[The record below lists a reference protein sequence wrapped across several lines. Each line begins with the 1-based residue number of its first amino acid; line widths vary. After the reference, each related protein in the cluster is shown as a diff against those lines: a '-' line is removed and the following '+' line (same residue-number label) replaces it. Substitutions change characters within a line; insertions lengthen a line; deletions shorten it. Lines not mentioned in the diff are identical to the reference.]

1 MTELHLPWLE
11 LAVILPVIGALL
23 LIRVRDP
30 ERAQQW
36 RLLFSGLAL
45 VCTAGAWLD
54 FGSLHS
60 FEAHDCW
67 SLCSQFIGS
76 ELLVIDELS
85 APLLPM
91 AALISFVTALATLRT
106 KIRRYPFAGSFISE
120 TILLATLSCR
130 HPRGIVALLVVGV
143 LPPLWELRARGKP
156 MRVFAVHMALFVV
169 MLTVGWQ
176 LVEQTPAGSSPS
188 NLALGLLI
196 GAVLLRSGIVPLHC
210 WMTDLFE
217 HASFGTALL
226 FVTPMVGVYAA
237 VRLLLPIAPDWA
249 LRSIALISL
258 FTAVYAAGMSLV
270 QKDGRRFFCYLFLSH
285 SSLVLVG
292 MEIATPIG
300 LTGALCLWI
309 SVGLALTGFGLTLRS
324 IEARTGKVSLAEFQG
339 LYEHT
344 PTLAA
349 FFLITGLASIGF
361 PGTIGFVGA
370 ELLLEGAVDVYP
382 WVGLAVV
389 LAAALNGIAVLQAY
403 FKIFTGKRYFP
414 TISMQSRLPERIAVL
429 ALAALILGG
438 GVFPQPGL
446 LSRYRAATKLIETRL
461 ERTGQS
467 ELQEAAHKPDWPN
480 WFDQDQ
486 VGVEESPLAPEP
498 ASPLEPVIEIDA
510 QSEPHPA
517 RATPLDGGPSAAR
530 TPRRCRT
537 PDLE

>member
-1 MTELHLPWLE
+1 MIELHLPWLE
-11 LAVILPVIGALL
+11 LAIALPALGALL
-23 LIRVRDP
+23 LIGLRDP
-30 ERAQQW
+30 ELAQ
-36 RLLFSGLAL
+36 RRTLIFSGLAL
-45 VCTAGAWLD
+45 ACSVGAWLD
-54 FGSLHS
+54 FGSLHT
-60 FEAHDCW
+60 FEAHDRW
-67 SLCSQFIGS
+67 SLCSQCFES
-76 ELLVIDELS
+76 EFFVIDELS

-106 KIRRYPFAGSFISE
+106 KVRRYPFAGSLVSE

-130 HPRGIVALLVVGV
+130 NPWGIVALLAAGV
-143 LPPLWELRARGKP
+143 LPPLWELRSRGKP
-156 MRVFAVHMALFVV
+156 MRVFAIHMSLFVV
-169 MLTVGWQ
+169 MLTAGWQ
-176 LVEQTPAGSSPS
+176 LVEQTPAGTAPS

-210 WMTDLFE
+210 WITDLFE

-237 VRLLLPIAPDWA
+237 VRLLLPIAPEWA

-258 FTAVYAAGMSLV
+258 FTAVYAAGMALV

-292 MEIATPIG
+292 LEIATPIG

-324 IEARTGKVSLAEFQG
+324 IEARTGRVSLTEFHG

-344 PTLAA
+344 PALAA

-382 WVGLAVV
+382 WVGLLVV
-389 LAAALNGIAVLQAY
+389 LASALNGIAVLQAY
-403 FKIFTGKRYFP
+403 FRVFTGKRYFP
-414 TISMQSRLPERIAVL
+414 TISLQSRLPERIAVL

-446 LSRYRAATKLIETRL
+446 SSRYHAASKLIEARL
-461 ERTGQS
+461 QHMGQATS
-467 ELQEAAHKPDWPN
+467 LEAHGEPDWPA
-480 WFDQDQ
+480 WFIEDEKTGAERETVD
-486 VGVEESPLAPEP
+486 P
-498 ASPLEPVIEIDA
+498 ALEIDA

-517 RATPLDGGPSAAR
+517 GATPLPGGPSAER
-530 TPRRCRT
+530 TTRRLPNT
-537 PDLE
+537 

>member
-11 LAVILPVIGALL
+11 LAVVLPAIGALL
-23 LIRVRDP
+23 LLVRARDP
-30 ERAQQW
+30 ERAQWW

-45 VCTAGAWLD
+45 VCSAGAWLD
-54 FGSLHS
+54 FGSLHA
-60 FEAHDCW
+60 FEAHDRW
-67 SLCSQFIGS
+67 SLCSWLVGS
-76 ELLVIDELS
+76 ELLVVDELS

-106 KIRRYPFAGSFISE
+106 KIRRYPFAGSLISE
-120 TILLATLSCR
+120 SILLATLSCR
-130 HPRGIVALLVVGV
+130 HPWGIVVLLAVGV

-156 MRVFAVHMALFVV
+156 MRVFAIHMALFVG

-176 LVEQTPAGSSPS
+176 LIEQTPAGSAPS

-258 FTAVYAAGMSLV
+258 FTAVYAAGMALV

-292 MEIATPIG
+292 LEIATPIG

-324 IEARTGKVSLAEFQG
+324 IEARTGRVSLTEFQG

-370 ELLLEGAVDVYP
+370 ELLLEGAVGVYP

-414 TISMQSRLPERIAVL
+414 TISMKSRLPERLAVL
-429 ALAALILGG
+429 TLAALILGG
-438 GVFPQPGL
+438 GIFPQPGL
-446 LSRYRAATKLIETRL
+446 LSRYHAASKLIEARL
-461 ERTGQS
+461 KMIGQP
-467 ELQEAAHKPDWPN
+467 ELREADHQPEWPD
-480 WFDQDQ
+480 WFDQEQ
-486 VGVEESPLAPEP
+486 AEAEETPNAPE
-498 ASPLEPVIEIDA
+498 LEPVLDPVIEIEAQSDA
-510 QSEPHPA
+510 QPVG
-517 RATPLDGGPSAAR
+517 TPPLGRGPSAAR
-530 TPRRCRT
+530 TTRRLPNT
-537 PDLE
+537 

>member
-11 LAVILPVIGALL
+11 LAVLLPALGALL

-45 VCTAGAWLD
+45 VCAVGAWLD
-54 FGSLHS
+54 FGSLHT

-67 SLCSQFIGS
+67 SLCSQFIGA

-106 KIRRYPFAGSFISE
+106 KIRRYPFAGSLISE

-130 HPRGIVALLVVGV
+130 HPWGIVALLAVGV

-156 MRVFAVHMALFVV
+156 MRGFAIHMALFVG

-176 LVEQTPAGSSPS
+176 LVAQTPAGSTPS

-258 FTAVYAAGMSLV
+258 FTAVYAAGMALV

-292 MEIATPIG
+292 LEIATPIG

-324 IEARTGKVSLAEFQG
+324 IEARTGKVSLTEFQG

-414 TISMQSRLPERIAVL
+414 TISMKSRLPERMAVL

-438 GVFPQPGL
+438 GIFPQPGL
-446 LSRYRAATKLIETRL
+446 LSRYHAASKLIEARL
-461 ERTGQS
+461 QGTGQP
-467 ELQEAAHKPDWPN
+467 ELQEADLEPEWPD

-486 VGVEESPLAPEP
+486 AEVDGTPNNLAPEP
-498 ASPLEPVIEIDA
+498 VLEPIIEIDA
-510 QSEPHPA
+510 QSEPLPA
-517 RATPLDGGPSAAR
+517 DATPLEVDPSAAR
-530 TPRRCRT
+530 PTRRLPNT
-537 PDLE
+537 

>member
-1 MTELHLPWLE
+1 MIELHLPWLE
-11 LAVILPVIGALL
+11 LAIALPTLGALL
-23 LIRVRDP
+23 LIGLRDP
-30 ERAQQW
+30 ELAQ
-36 RLLFSGLAL
+36 RRTLLFSGLAL
-45 VCTAGAWLD
+45 ACSVGAWID
-54 FGSLHS
+54 FGSLHT

-67 SLCSQFIGS
+67 SLCSQCFGS
-76 ELLVIDELS
+76 EFFVIDELS

-91 AALISFVTALATLRT
+91 AALISFVTTLATLRT
-106 KIRRYPFAGSFISE
+106 KVRRYPFAGSLVSE

-130 HPRGIVALLVVGV
+130 NPWGIVALLAVGV
-143 LPPLWELRARGKP
+143 LPPLWELRSRGKP
-156 MRVFAVHMALFVV
+156 MRVFAIHMSLFVV
-169 MLTVGWQ
+169 MLTAGWQ
-176 LVEQTPAGSSPS
+176 LVEQTPAGTAPS

-237 VRLLLPIAPDWA
+237 VRLLLPIAPEWA

-258 FTAVYAAGMSLV
+258 FTAVYAAGMALV

-292 MEIATPIG
+292 LEIATPIG

-324 IEARTGKVSLAEFQG
+324 IEARNGRVSLTEFHG

-344 PTLAA
+344 PALAA

-382 WVGLAVV
+382 WVGLLVV
-389 LAAALNGIAVLQAY
+389 LASALNGIAVLQAY
-403 FKIFTGKRYFP
+403 FRIFTGKRYFP
-414 TISMQSRLPERIAVL
+414 TISLQSRLPERIAVL

-446 LSRYRAATKLIETRL
+446 SSRYHAASKLIEARL
-461 ERTGQS
+461 QHIGQATT
-467 ELQEAAHKPDWPN
+467 LEAHGEPDWPA
-480 WFDQDQ
+480 WFN
-486 VGVEESPLAPEP
+486 EEEKTKAEREAVDP
-498 ASPLEPVIEIDA
+498 ALEIDA
-510 QSEPHPA
+510 QSEPQPA
-517 RATPLDGGPSAAR
+517 GATPLQGGPSAAR
-530 TPRRCRT
+530 TTRRLPNT
-537 PDLE
+537 